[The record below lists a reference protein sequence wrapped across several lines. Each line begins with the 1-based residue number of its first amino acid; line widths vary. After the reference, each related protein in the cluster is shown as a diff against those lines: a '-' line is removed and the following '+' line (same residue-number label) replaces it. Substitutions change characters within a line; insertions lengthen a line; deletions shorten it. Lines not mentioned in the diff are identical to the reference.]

1 MSRKRFSQGQNPPLK
16 LSITALYPH
25 LAQEETVVDMNFISL
40 SRPKCFF
47 GLPIA
52 LTPNLLEEHSAFF

>member
-1 MSRKRFSQGQNPPLK
+1 MFKIHTLLSKSLK
-16 LSITALYPH
+16 HKYKVSALYPH
-25 LAQEETVVDMNFISL
+25 LAKEETVVDMNFISL
-40 SRPKCFF
+40 SRQKCFF

>member
-1 MSRKRFSQGQNPPLK
+1 LQ
-16 LSITALYPH
+16 ITALYPH
-25 LAQEETVVDMNFISL
+25 LAKEETVVDMNFISL
-40 SRPKCFF
+40 SRQKCFF